1 MLLLLLDA
9 DVIIDLHKLG
19 LWKQVTKS
27 HKVFVPSIILHK
39 EVYYYEDESGHHPI
53 DLEKDIG
60 ATFSELSCSVREL
73 MSFKE
78 RFDRV
83 FQEELHDGEK
93 EALVLLQKQEDLV
106 LCTCDYAAIKA
117 LALLDLAEQGISFEN
132 LLKKS
137 GMNKKLEYKHTE
149 KRFKKYLTEGSIMRM
164 QERGLKRSKD
174 RE

>member
-9 DVIIDLHKLG
+9 DVIIDLHRLG
-19 LWKQVTKS
+19 LWKQITKS
-27 HKVFVPSIILHK
+27 HQVFVPSIILHK
-39 EVYYYEDESGHHPI
+39 EVYFYEDENGRHHI
-53 DLEKDIG
+53 DLEKEAG
-60 ATFSELSCSVREL
+60 VTFAELSCSGQEL
-73 MSFKE
+73 LRFKE

-93 EALVLLQKQEDLV
+93 EALVLLQKQEDIL

-117 LALLDLAEQGISFEN
+117 LALLDLAEQGISFEG

-164 QERGLKRSKD
+164 QERGLKKKN
-174 RE
+174 EK

>member
-1 MLLLLLDA
+1 LLLLLLDA

-19 LWKQVTKS
+19 LWKQITKS
-27 HKVFVPSIILHK
+27 HKVFIPSIILHK

-53 DLEKDIG
+53 DLEKEIG
-60 ATFSELSCSVREL
+60 ITFSELSCSVQEL

-93 EALVLLQKQEDLV
+93 EALVLLQKQEDLL

-117 LALLDLAEQGISFEN
+117 LALLDLAEHGISFEN

-137 GMNKKLEYKHTE
+137 GVSKKLDYKHTE
-149 KRFKKYLTEGSIMRM
+149 KRFKKMLSEGSIMRI
-164 QERGLKRSKD
+164 QGVGLKKSKD
-174 RE
+174 KK

>member
-19 LWKQVTKS
+19 LWKQITKS
-27 HKVFVPSIILHK
+27 HKVSIPSIVLHK
-39 EVYYYEDESGHHPI
+39 EVYYYEDENGHHHI
-53 DLEKDIG
+53 DLEREAG
-60 ATFSELSCSVREL
+60 VTFSDLSCSAQEL
-73 MSFKE
+73 LGFKE

-93 EALVLLQKQEDLV
+93 EALVLLQKQEDLL
-106 LCTCDYAAIKA
+106 LCTCDHAAIKA
-117 LALLDLAEQGISFEN
+117 LALLDLSAQGISFEG

-149 KRFKKYLTEGSIMRM
+149 KRFKNILSEGNIMRIHGR
-164 QERGLKRSKD
+164 EVKKKR
-174 RE
+174 

>member
-1 MLLLLLDA
+1 LLLLLLDA

-19 LWKQVTKS
+19 LWKQITKS

-53 DLEKDIG
+53 ALEKEIG
-60 ATFSELSCSVREL
+60 ATFNELSCSVQEL

-83 FQEELHDGEK
+83 FKEELHDGEK
-93 EALVLLQKQEDLV
+93 EALVLLQKQEDLF
-106 LCTCDYAAIKA
+106 LCTCDHAAIKA
-117 LALLDLAEQGISFEN
+117 LALLDLSGQSISFEN

-137 GMNKKLEYKHTE
+137 GINKKLGYKHTE
-149 KRFKKYLTEGSIMRM
+149 KRFKKILSEGSIMRI
-164 QERGLKRSKD
+164 QERGLKK
-174 RE
+174 EQ